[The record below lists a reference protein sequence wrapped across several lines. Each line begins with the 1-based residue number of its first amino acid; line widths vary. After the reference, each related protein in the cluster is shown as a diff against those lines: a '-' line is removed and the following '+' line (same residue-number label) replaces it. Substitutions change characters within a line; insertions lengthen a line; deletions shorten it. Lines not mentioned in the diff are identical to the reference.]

1 MQQQSHS
8 TPSPHGQETHGFVDP
23 LIGFEM
29 VDAMDEDVEEGGM
42 IIGDRQ
48 IYVIVNLRMAC
59 FPKWILTDKKGNV
72 AAKYIPASSVCFT
85 HI

>member
-8 TPSPHGQETHGFVDP
+8 TPSPHGQEIHGFVDP

-48 IYVIVNLRMAC
+48 IYVIVNLRMAY
-59 FPKWILTDKKGNV
+59 FPKRILTDKKGNV
-72 AAKYIPASSVCFT
+72 AAK
-85 HI
+85 